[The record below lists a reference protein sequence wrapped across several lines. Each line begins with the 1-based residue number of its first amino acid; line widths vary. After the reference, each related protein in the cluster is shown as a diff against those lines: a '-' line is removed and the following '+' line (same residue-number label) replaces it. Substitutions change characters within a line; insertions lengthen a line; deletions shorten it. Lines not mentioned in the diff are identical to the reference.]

1 MVFVVWSF
9 DIQYLFNCSILTG
22 VVPDKLKIARV
33 IPVYK
38 KGPKVIVSNYR
49 PISLLSIFNKI
60 LEKLIY
66 KRLLHFLEQNHVL
79 FDGQFDL
86 RANLSTTHAILLI
99 TDKIQRAIENKLY
112 SCGIFLDLSKAL
124 NTVSHS
130 ILLKKLAVWC

>member
-1 MVFVVWSF
+1 MLLICTERFFKVFVVLRFLLSGRLT
-9 DIQYLFNCSILTG
+9 YLFNCSILTG

-66 KRLLHFLEQNHVL
+66 KRLLHFLEQNHFYL
-79 FDGQFDL
+79 M
-86 RANLSTTHAILLI
+86 ANLVLEQIFRLHM
-99 TDKIQRAIENKLY
+99 Q
-112 SCGIFLDLSKAL
+112 SCS
-124 NTVSHS
+124 
-130 ILLKKLAVWC
+130 